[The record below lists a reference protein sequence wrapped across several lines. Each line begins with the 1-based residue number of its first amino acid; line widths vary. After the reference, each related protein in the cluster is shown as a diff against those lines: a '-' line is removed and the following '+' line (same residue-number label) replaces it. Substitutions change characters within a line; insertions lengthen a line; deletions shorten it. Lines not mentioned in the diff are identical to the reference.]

1 MKLVAQLVSPLLNL
15 QSRKYERFAIT
26 GTSSKKKSS
35 TQMDSPKSPRH
46 SETFPRLRNFHS
58 NIKKLSR
65 LFVSSELS
73 FIYEVDLIIDKL
85 TLPFSRTALPK
96 RSSKLSSLV
105 LRLELRSLNSKLCM
119 LRSLTSSFDKL
130 YVSEDRSSWQERCK
144 ISSFLVLSEAKV
156 CYKSELSLSP
166 LSATGR

>member
-15 QSRKYERFAIT
+15 RSRKYEPFAIT
-26 GTSSKKKSS
+26 GTSSKKKSF

-46 SETFPRLRNFHS
+46 SETFPRSRNFHS
-58 NIKKLSR
+58 SIKKLSR

-73 FIYEVDLIIDKL
+73 FVPAVASISDKL
-85 TLPFSRTALPK
+85 TLPFSRTASQK

-105 LRLELRSLNSKLCM
+105 LRLESRSLNSKLCT

-130 YVSEDRSSWQERCK
+130 YASEDRSSWQERCK
-144 ISSFLVLSEAKV
+144 ISSSLVLSEARV
-156 CYKSELSLSP
+156 CYKSELSP
-166 LSATGR
+166 PSARRR